1 MYRKEQISVS
11 INSRQKGKRVEL
23 ELAKELRAI
32 GLTARRTAQFCGDA
46 GDSDVVVEELP
57 ELFIECK
64 GVERLNIW
72 DAMEK
77 AVEQAESKIAAVFHT
92 KNRKPWLV
100 TLRMEDMVAFSL
112 LLARHGAPPS
122 ETESKSDG
130 T

>member
-1 MYRKEQISVS
+1 MS
-11 INSRQKGKRVEL
+11 INSRQKGARIER
-23 ELAKELRAI
+23 ELAQEFRLI
-32 GLTARRTAQFCGDA
+32 GYTARRTAQFCGDA

-72 DAMEK
+72 DAMEL
-77 AVEQAESKIAAVFHT
+77 AVEQAGDKIAAVFHT

-100 TLRMEDMVAFSL
+100 TLQMRDMVAFSL
-112 LLARHGAPPS
+112 LLSRNGVKPS
-122 ETESKSDG
+122 EKESVKGS